1 MRRDLVTAFLIV
13 ISATTAVAVVP
24 QLFKGGPKH
33 VKHEDDTP
41 TIKIELPPPPPP
53 EEPDQVK
60 DLDADTP
67 QMQMPTLV
75 DMPTTVPVDA
85 FTTPIEPPPPPTLN
99 VGASINVPVSHN
111 DLKGAK
117 IFNLSDLDQAPEAR
131 FQPEPQYPFEMKRA
145 GIEGAVNVGLVCDP
159 QGNVVSVYVITSS
172 GQHDLDQSALQAVAK
187 WRFKAGKKGGQPV
200 SVRMTELITFNLDD
214 K

>member
-33 VKHEDDTP
+33 IKHEDDTP

-53 EEPDQVK
+53 EETEQVK

-99 VGASINVPVSHN
+99 AGSAINVPVQHTN
-111 DLKGAK
+111 LAGAK
-117 IFNLSDLDQAPEAR
+117 IFNLSDLDQAPEPR
-131 FQPEPQYPFEMKRA
+131 FQPEPQYPFDLKRQ
-145 GIEGAVNVGLVCDP
+145 GIEGAVNVGLVCDT
-159 QGNVVSVYVITSS
+159 QGAVVSVYVITSS
-172 GQHDLDQSALQAVAK
+172 GQHDLDQAALQAVGK
-187 WRFKAGKKGGQPV
+187 WRFKAGKRGGQPV
-200 SVRMTELITFNLDD
+200 SVRMSELITFSLED